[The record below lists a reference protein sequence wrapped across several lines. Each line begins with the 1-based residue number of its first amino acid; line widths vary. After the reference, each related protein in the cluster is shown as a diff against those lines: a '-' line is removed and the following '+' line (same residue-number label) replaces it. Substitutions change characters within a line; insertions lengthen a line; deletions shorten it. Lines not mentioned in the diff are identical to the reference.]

1 MQPQNCKHM
10 ITFIIA
16 LLLLIVGFFTYGVFV
31 EKVFGIEPERQTP
44 ALTKTDGVDFV
55 PMAPWRIFLV
65 QFLNIAGLGP
75 IFGAIMGIFY
85 GPAAFLW
92 IVFGTIFAGG
102 VHDYLSGMLSIRKGG
117 ASLPDIVGDELGNG
131 VKVFIRILSLVLLIL
146 LTTTFLSGPAT
157 LLQGL
162 AGLKTMQFSGHMIP
176 IVWVLIIF
184 GYYALATVLP
194 VDKLIGRFYPIF
206 GGILLFM
213 GLGIMVVMLCWHS
226 GEMPEVFDGLQN
238 RQTNGLPLFPM
249 MFVSIAC
256 GAISGFHGTQ
266 SPIMARCVTN
276 ERQGRWIFYGA
287 MVAEGILALIWA
299 AAAGTFFADPE
310 KGLYGID
317 GLQAFAAEH
326 PGENIAALVI
336 DKVSRSWLG
345 TVGGILESESF
356 LARHGR
362 RYIGHYRCDSCAY
375 HERRHSVAFGP
386 THCGRLPE
394 VGPETYFQ
402 PSDAGT
408 AAVPLRVWHG
418 VRRFQY
424 RVALFRLD
432 QPIVSSVHIMGGHR
446 LALQAKNNPCPLS
459 RTGAF
464 PIRLSYC
471 VDTGTVYDNGMQQ
484 LYLNSSGGPEHVSG
498 NTLDRLCDSR
508 SGDLHQSHRLHY
520 MGQESRKEYL
530 TFGIVSATARKRLVY
545 GAKTACERYF
555 LLKVLQI

>member
-1 MQPQNCKHM
+1 M

-16 LLLLIVGFFTYGVFV
+16 LIVLVVGFFTYGVLV
-31 EKVFGIEPERQTP
+31 ENIFGIEPERKTP

-117 ASLPDIVGDELGNG
+117 VSLPNIIGDELGKG
-131 VKVFIRILSLVLLIL
+131 TGLKMVIRLLTLVLLIL

-162 AGLKTMQFSGHMIP
+162 CSLGSLEFSGHVIP

-184 GYYALATVLP
+184 GYYSLATVLP

-213 GLGIMVVMLCWHS
+213 GMGIMVVMLGWHAS
-226 GEMPEVFDGLQN
+226 EMPEVFDGLHN

-310 KGLYGID
+310 TGLYGID
-317 GLQAFAAEH
+317 GLQAYAAQH
-326 PGENIAALVI
+326 PGANIAALVI

-345 TVGGILESESF
+345 TIGGLLAIIGVIAAPITSGDTALRSARLIVADYFNLDQRPISKRLIIAIPLF
-356 LARHGR
+356 LCVFGMVFVDFNVVW
-362 RYIGHYRCDSCAY
+362 RYFAWTNQTLA
-375 HERRHSVAFGP
+375 VF
-386 THCGRLPE
+386 TLW
-394 VGPETYFQ
+394 
-402 PSDAGT
+402 AGT
-408 AAVPLRVWHG
+408 IWLYRQETTPALSQG
-418 VRRFQY
+418 QERFRFGY
-424 RVALFRLD
+424 LIALIPALFMTM
-432 QPIVSSVHIMGGHR
+432 VCSSYILIAPEGLNITPDKRWLG
-446 LALQAKNNPCPLS
+446 
-459 RTGAF
+459 
-464 PIRLSYC
+464 
-471 VDTGTVYDNGMQQ
+471 
-484 LYLNSSGGPEHVSG
+484 YLIA
-498 NTLDRLCDSR
+498 
-508 SGDLHQSHRLHY
+508 
-520 MGQESRKEYL
+520 
-530 TFGIVSATARKRLVY
+530 GIVTLGCIIGFISWTRKQHSK
-545 GAKTACERYF
+545 AN
-555 LLKVLQI
+555 

>member
-1 MQPQNCKHM
+1 M

-16 LLLLIVGFFTYGVFV
+16 LILLVVGFLTYGTLV
-31 EKVFGIEPERQTP
+31 EKIFGVEADRKTP

-117 ASLPDIVGDELGNG
+117 ASLPDIVGDELGQG
-131 VKVFIRILSLVLLIL
+131 CRHFLRVLSLVLLIL
-146 LTTTFLSGPAT
+146 LTTTFLSGPAV

-162 AGLKTMQFSGHMIP
+162 SGLSTMDFHGHMIP
-176 IVWVLIIF
+176 IAWVLIIF
-184 GYYALATVLP
+184 AYYALATVLP

-213 GLGIMVVMLCWHS
+213 GLGIMVVMLGWHS
-226 GEMPEVFDGLQN
+226 SEMPEVFDGLHN

-317 GLQAFAAEH
+317 GLQAFAAQH
-326 PGENIAALVI
+326 QGENIAALVI
-336 DKVSRSWLG
+336 DQVSRSWLG
-345 TVGGILESESF
+345 TIGGILAIIGVIAAPITSGDTALRSARLIVADYLKLDQRPIPKRLIIALPLF
-356 LARHGR
+356 LCVFGMVFVDFNIVW
-362 RYIGHYRCDSCAY
+362 RYFAWTNQTLAVFTLWAGVIWLYKKSQIHNAQFTIQNYR
-375 HERRHSVAFGP
+375 FGY
-386 THCGRLPE
+386 LI
-394 VGPETYFQ
+394 
-402 PSDAGT
+402 AL
-408 AAVPLRVWHG
+408 VP
-418 VRRFQY
+418 
-424 RVALFRLD
+424 ALFMTM
-432 QPIVSSVHIMGGHR
+432 VCSSYIFIAPEGFNIAPSFRWVGYL
-446 LALQAKNNPCPLS
+446 LASIITLGCL
-459 RTGAF
+459 TGF
-464 PIRLSYC
+464 C
-471 VDTGTVYDNGMQQ
+471 VWT
-484 LYLNSSGGPEHVSG
+484 
-498 NTLDRLCDSR
+498 
-508 SGDLHQSHRLHY
+508 
-520 MGQESRKEYL
+520 K
-530 TFGIVSATARKRLVY
+530 
-545 GAKTACERYF
+545 
-555 LLKVLQI
+555 KVNK